1 MKKSKRT
8 FGKILMTL
16 MIIFFYLPILYM
28 IIFSFNSGKSLTAFT
43 GFSLRW
49 YQHMME
55 SGDMMEALYTTFSVA
70 LLATAVSTVVG
81 TKMCIR
87 DRIYSLD
94 GQQLLYD
101 NVMEDVKAQ
110 MTLPIEAGTLTEER
124 MLVVELE
131 VESEEVYYYTRIKD
145 PSECNLTSCMDYI
158 YNFHENALSNAEN
171 YGISDAIEPSGEGD
185 NTTFQHVTIHSDYDH
200 VTWGDLEPKVSGEER
215 WYVMET
221 KMCIRDRDIRVQEY

>member
-70 LLATAVSTVVG
+70 PPCYG
-81 TKMCIR
+81 C
-87 DRIYSLD
+87 LD
-94 GQQLLYD
+94 GGRNDYC
-101 NVMEDVKAQ
+101 NW
-110 MTLPIEAGTLTEER
+110 TEQIQKGGSR
-124 MLVVELE
+124 
-131 VESEEVYYYTRIKD
+131 
-145 PSECNLTSCMDYI
+145 
-158 YNFHENALSNAEN
+158 
-171 YGISDAIEPSGEGD
+171 SGC
-185 NTTFQHVTIHSDYDH
+185 
-200 VTWGDLEPKVSGEER
+200 SG
-215 WYVMET
+215 
-221 KMCIRDRDIRVQEY
+221 K